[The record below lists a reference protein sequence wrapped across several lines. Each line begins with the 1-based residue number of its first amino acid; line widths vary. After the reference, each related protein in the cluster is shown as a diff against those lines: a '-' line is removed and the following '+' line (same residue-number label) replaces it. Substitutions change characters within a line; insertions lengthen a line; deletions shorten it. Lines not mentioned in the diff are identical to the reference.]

1 MKRYL
6 PALTALTISLIG
18 IAFTPSL
25 KASESDEKTVITISG
40 AVTIQGTLLQPGSY
54 VLKLQDTQSSQDM
67 VFVFNADETR
77 LIALVRAIPAYRL
90 QPSDK
95 SELRFI
101 TRLQESQRLC
111 THGSIR
117 ASPLALSSG
126 PEFRRGQKLCSL
138 FKTLSAV

>member
-25 KASESDEKTVITISG
+25 RASESDEKTVITISG

-95 SELRFI
+95 SELRFYNAPAGEPAALH
-101 TRLQESQRLC
+101 TWFYPGESI
-111 THGSIR
+111 GF
-117 ASPLALSSG
+117 
-126 PEFRRGQKLCSL
+126 EFRP
-138 FKTLSAV
+138 